1 MGAVSGLVG
10 ARIKRREDPRLIT
23 GYASYTDDMQFVN
36 MSYAHFLR
44 SDYAHARIKSI
55 DVSEAKKSP
64 GVFLVLTGEDL
75 KGKAA
80 DIPTV
85 PFGANCI
92 VPAHPAINSDRV
104 RFVGEIVAAVVADSR
119 ASARDAA
126 EKIRIEYDELPVVVD
141 IEQAAKGQPAQLHD
155 NVPNNIGATL
165 EFGDAAKTK
174 EMFEQA
180 EVVVE
185 QRFNNQ
191 RLSPNPMETR
201 NCLAVW
207 NKGEETL
214 VFYTST
220 QIPHYMKTFL
230 ALTLS
235 IPEHQVRVV
244 APEVG
249 GGFGAKLNYYPEEL
263 VCAFASRKLG
273 RPVKWSETRSEAIAS
288 MIHGR
293 GQIDYVRLAA
303 KKDGTILAIDV
314 EAYQDLGAYYQVLTP
329 CISALTGLMATGA
342 YDMPAA
348 YFKVYNVFTNKASTD
363 AYRGAGR
370 PEATYFVERIVT
382 MLGNELGMDQ
392 GEIRRKNFI
401 PKEKF
406 PYSTPVGLTYDSGDY
421 DIALD
426 EALRL
431 FDYDNMKKMQADARQ
446 QGRYVGIG
454 FSSYSEVCGMGPSK
468 GMFTGGGWESATVR
482 FEKTGKVTVFSG
494 ASPHGQ
500 GQETSYAQIVADSFG
515 LDVNDVI
522 VKHGDTGNTPYGLG
536 TYGSRGTAVGGAAVV
551 LAVETVMEKAK
562 KIAANM
568 LEAGEEDLIF
578 EAGKFSVKGAPGGK
592 AASIQEVAFRAYV
605 NPFDG
610 VEPGL
615 EATRFF
621 EPGNFTFPFGTHI
634 CAVEIDKDTGEVS
647 FLKYVA
653 VDDVGNQINPLLVEG
668 QVHGGLAQGIAQ
680 ALYEEVVYDEDGQL
694 ISGTLMDYTVPT
706 ATELP
711 HFELGSTVTPSPVN
725 PLGVKGVGE
734 AGTIASTPC
743 VVNAVMDALL
753 PTGVKDIDMPLRSE
767 KLWRAIHGK

>member
-1 MGAVSGLVG
+1 MGAISGMVG

-23 GYASYTDDMQFVN
+23 GNASYTDDFKFVN

-55 DVSEAKKSP
+55 DTSAAKKHP
-64 GVFLVLTGEDL
+64 GVLAVLTGEDL
-75 KGKAA
+75 KGKAGEMVA
-80 DIPTV
+80 V

-92 VPAHPAINSDRV
+92 IPPHSAITSDKV
-104 RFVGEIVAAVVADSR
+104 RYVGEVVAVVIADDR
-119 ASARDAA
+119 ATARDAS
-126 EKIRIEYDELPVVVD
+126 ELISVEYEELPAVVD
-141 IEQAAKGQPAQLHD
+141 IEEAAKGLPALVHD
-155 NVPNNIGATL
+155 GIPNNIGATL

-174 EMFEQA
+174 EAFANA
-180 EVVVE
+180 EVIVE

-191 RLSPNPMETR
+191 RLAPSPMEGR
-201 NCLAVW
+201 GCVAVW
-207 NKGEETL
+207 QKGEDALTL
-214 VFYTST
+214 YTST
-220 QIPHYMKTFL
+220 QIPHYTRTFL

-263 VCAFASRKLG
+263 VCAYAARKLG
-273 RPVKWSETRSEAIAS
+273 RPVKWSETRSESLAS

-293 GQIDYVRLAA
+293 GQIDYVRIAA
-303 KKDGTILAIDV
+303 NKDGTILGIDIT
-314 EAYQDLGAYYQVLTP
+314 AYQDIGAYYQVLTA

-348 YFKVYNVFTNKASTD
+348 YFKVYNVITNKVSTD

-370 PEATYFVERIVT
+370 PEATYFIERIVT
-382 MLGNELGMDQ
+382 LLANELGMDQ
-392 GEIRRKNFI
+392 AEIRRKNFI

-406 PYSTPVGLTYDSGDY
+406 PFATPVGLTYDSGDY

-426 EALRL
+426 KALEM
-431 FDYDNMKKMQADARQ
+431 FDYANMQKMAADARAN
-446 QGRYVGIG
+446 GRYVGIG
-454 FSSYSEVCGMGPSK
+454 MSSYSEVCGMGPSK
-468 GMFTGGGWESATVR
+468 GMFTSGGWESATLR
-482 FEKTGKVTVFSG
+482 FEKTGKATVFSG

-500 GQETSYAQIVADSFG
+500 GQETSFAQMVATEFG
-515 LDVNDVI
+515 LDYNDVI
-522 VKHGDTGNTPYGLG
+522 VKHGDTGNTSYGLG
-536 TYGSRGTAVGGAAVV
+536 TYGSRGTAVGGAA
-551 LAVETVMEKAK
+551 LAMAIETVKEKAR
-562 KIAANM
+562 KIAASM
-568 LEAGEEDLIF
+568 LEASEEDVVF
-578 EAGKFSVKGAPGGK
+578 DTGKYTVKGAAGGK
-592 AASIQEVAFRAYV
+592 SVTIQEVVFRAYV

-610 VEPGL
+610 IEPGL
-615 EATRFF
+615 ESTRFF
-621 EPGNFTFPFGTHI
+621 EPTNFTFPFGTHI
-634 CAVEIDKDTGEVS
+634 CAVEIDADTGEVK

-680 ALYEEVVYDEDGQL
+680 ALYEEVVYDSDGQL
-694 ISGTLMDYTVPT
+694 VTGTLMDYTVPN

-711 HFELGSTVTPSPVN
+711 HFELGSTCTPSPVN
-725 PLGVKGVGE
+725 PMGVKGVGE

-743 VVNAVMDALL
+743 VVNALMDALIN
-753 PTGVKDIDMPLRSE
+753 TGIKDIDMPLRPE